1 MKIIKIGDG
10 YYCCT
15 YEKIVI
21 SKLFKDC
28 CIKNK
33 VKKGSFAA
41 QFLNKLLIYL
51 FQYAIDLEEEYK
63 TYYSEYKSF
72 TAYLHEKKLL
82 NSMEIEQLLNAGKN
96 YIYYLQVDLSNSDIK
111 TLLEYDDKE
120 LVNIN
125 RMLE

>member
-15 YEKIVI
+15 DEKIVI

-72 TAYLHEKKLL
+72 TAYLHEK
-82 NSMEIEQLLNAGKN
+82 N
-96 YIYYLQVDLSNSDIK
+96 YSIQWKSSNYL
-111 TLLEYDDKE
+111 
-120 LVNIN
+120 
-125 RMLE
+125 MLARIIFTIFKWT